1 MGLSQ
6 AFRFQYENPKDVE
19 TFLEGLA
26 DSFSVEKRNGLY
38 VIAPKEGKPFDF
50 DASVEDYGL
59 KTHRAGEYFEFLGI
73 FVERITGQFGP
84 VEIDDI

>member
-1 MGLSQ
+1 MGLRQ
-6 AFRFQYENPKDVE
+6 AFRFQYKSANDVE

-26 DSFSVEKRNGLY
+26 DSFSIKKRNGLY
-38 VIAPKEGKPFDF
+38 VIAPKEGKQFDF
-50 DASVEDYGL
+50 DASIEDYGL
-59 KTHRAGEYFEFLGI
+59 RTNRAGEYFEFLGI